1 MIRNIFSKIAM
12 LVGVAAIAL
21 TACTENQNEFPW
33 DKSDEGATVL
43 EAFGPEVQRNGD
55 MTIIG
60 KNLQNVTAVIF
71 PTDVRVEEFTLV
83 SNDEITVKVPYEAEA
98 GKLQLELKD
107 KTIITS
113 TADIIYVD
121 VFTAPTINM
130 GEGVESVRG
139 GDEISIEGDY
149 LYNVATI
156 TFMSGVDVAID
167 SEAVLEV
174 TRNLIRVAVPNSAI
188 TGQIK
193 IADANGINVYSE
205 NEVVIRQPEIESVA
219 PTTLKAGE
227 ALTIKG
233 KDVDLLE
240 SITFAPSVTVTEIEV
255 VDTKSIKVVVPATA
269 TAGAVKGTSFA
280 GVETVAPG
288 EISLVAPTEL
298 KVAADRFKAGE
309 SVTISGKDLDLVT
322 SLVFASGVAAEM
334 SYDVDSKTIS
344 TVIPA
349 TAVDGAITLS
359 LANGVTVDSEAL
371 TLVKA
376 EVTGVAPTELM
387 AGETIT
393 VSGND
398 LDLVKGVKIN
408 GMDHEFS
415 LVDGALVIT
424 TANTSQSGLITLTQE
439 NGVKVEPTESITFS
453 YDSLV
458 IVTAMQSSCSVGDMM
473 TVEGS
478 NFSLIENIFIGGQKV
493 TSYTERTDTNLCFAV
508 PTTVDTGSYPLE
520 FLLFSGDTE
529 YTAQT
534 VEIRGAISEV
544 VIAEGLSHDLGYS
557 WSNAWQLYDGSVFNK
572 VPRAGSTLHVDY
584 TLSTENN
591 YWQIQ
596 LNDATWTPLPSFP
609 GNEYNVVELA
619 AGTSSYAHPLTL
631 EDLKALNASGIVIG
645 GCGIIIERVYITY
658 ENTSAEPYYISDVMI
673 LDYEQHG
680 DHNADWDG
688 SWGVA
693 AEIVK
698 EEGNAYIRTTGTGTG
713 WIMNCNHQ
721 ANYGD
726 GYFPTVNFDN
736 YNFKLDVKIDG
747 TPDIDPATTALQVV
761 LNGWQWVN
769 AGILPSTTD
778 GKWITITIDCADLN
792 LTGEFDLSTGDLGLA
807 AGTDIG
813 AGVAFDN
820 MRLSLK

>member
-12 LVGVAAIAL
+12 LVSVAAISL
-21 TACTENQNEFPW
+21 TACTENQNEFSW
-33 DKSDEGATVL
+33 DKSDAGATLL

-60 KNLQNVTAVIF
+60 KNLQNVNAVIF
-71 PTDVRVEEFTLV
+71 PTDIRVEDFTLV
-83 SNDEITVKVPYEAEA
+83 SNEKIEVKVPYEAEA

-107 KTIITS
+107 KSIITS
-113 TADIIYVD
+113 TADIVYVD
-121 VFTAPTINM
+121 VFTAPTVNM
-130 GEGVESVRG
+130 GEEVESVRG
-139 GDEISIEGDY
+139 GDEITLEGDY

-167 SEAVLEV
+167 SEAVVEV
-174 TRNLIRVAVPNSAI
+174 TRHTIRVVVPNNAL

-193 IADANGINVYSE
+193 IADANGINVYSV
-205 NEVVIRQPEIESVA
+205 NEVVVRQPEIESIT
-219 PTTLKAGE
+219 PTTIKAGE
-227 ALTIKG
+227 KLTIKG
-233 KDVDLLE
+233 KDIDLIE
-240 SITFAPSVTVTEIEV
+240 SVEFAGGSTVSDIEV
-255 VDTKSIKVVVPATA
+255 VDAKSIKVTVPATA
-269 TAGAVKGTSFA
+269 TNGAVKATSFA
-280 GVETVAPG
+280 GVSTTSTDELT
-288 EISLVAPTEL
+288 LVVPSDI
-298 KVAADRFKAGE
+298 KVSAARFKAGE
-309 SVTISGKDLDLVT
+309 SVTITGKDLDLVT
-322 SLVFASGVAAEM
+322 SLAFSSGVAGDM
-334 SYDVDSKTIS
+334 LYDVDTKAIT
-344 TVIPA
+344 TTIPA
-349 TAVDGAITLS
+349 TAVDGAITLT
-359 LANGVTVDSEAL
+359 LANATTVDSEAL

-376 EVTGVAPTELM
+376 AVTGVTPTALM
-387 AGETIT
+387 AGESIT
-393 VSGND
+393 VSGSD
-398 LDLVKGVKIN
+398 LDLITGVKIN
-408 GMDHEFS
+408 GMQHEFS
-415 LVDGALVIT
+415 LVGDDIVIA
-424 TANTSQSGLITLTQE
+424 TANTSQSGTITLTQE
-439 NGVKVEPTESITFS
+439 NGVVVEPSESISFT

-458 IVTAMQSSCSVGDMM
+458 IVTSMQASCSVGDMM

-478 NFSLIENIFIGGQKV
+478 NFSLVENIFIGGEKV
-493 TSYTERTDTNLCFAV
+493 TAYAERTDTKLTFTV
-508 PTTVDTGSYPLE
+508 PATVDTGSYPLE

-534 VEIRGAISEV
+534 VEIRGAIAEI

-557 WSNAWQLYDGSVFNK
+557 WNNAWQLYDGSVFNK
-572 VPRAGSTLHVDY
+572 VPRTGATLHVDY
-584 TLSTENN
+584 ALSTENN

-619 AGTSSYAHPLTL
+619 AGTTSYAHPLTL

-645 GCGIIIERVYITY
+645 GCGIIIEKIYVTY
-658 ENTSAEPYYISDVMI
+658 ENGSAEPYLISDVMI

-688 SWGVA
+688 SWGVP

-698 EEGNAYIRTTGTGTG
+698 EDGNAYIRTTGSGAG

-721 ANYGD
+721 ANYGE

-736 YNFKLDVKIDG
+736 YVFKLDVKIDG
-747 TPDIDPATTALQVV
+747 TPSIDPATTALQVV

-769 AGILPSTTD
+769 EGILPSTTD
-778 GKWITITIDCADLN
+778 GKWVTITIDCAALN
-792 LTGEFDLSTGDLGLA
+792 LTGEYDLSTGDLGLA

>member
-1 MIRNIFSKIAM
+1 M
-12 LVGVAAIAL
+12 LVGVAAVAL

-33 DKSDEGATVL
+33 DKSDEDATLL
-43 EAFGPEVQRNGD
+43 EAFGPKVQRNGD
-55 MTIIG
+55 LTIIG
-60 KNLQNVTAVIF
+60 KNLQNVVAVIF
-71 PTDVRVEEFTLV
+71 PEAVRVEEFTLE
-83 SNDEITVKVPYEAEA
+83 SNDKIVVKVPYEAEA

-107 KTIITS
+107 KSVITS
-113 TADIIYVD
+113 TADLIFVD

-139 GDEISIEGDY
+139 GDQITIEGDY

-167 SEAVLEV
+167 SEAVVEV
-174 TRNLIRVAVPNSAI
+174 TRNHINVIVPNNAV

-193 IADANGINVYSE
+193 IADADGINVYST
-205 NEVVIRQPEIESVA
+205 NEVVVRQPVIESVS
-219 PTTLKAGE
+219 PTTIKAGE
-227 ALTIKG
+227 TLTIKG
-233 KDVDLLE
+233 KDVDLIE
-240 SITFAPSVTVTEIEV
+240 TVTFATDVTVSDIEV
-255 VDTKSIKVVVPATA
+255 VDAKTIKVVVPATA
-269 TAGAVKGTSFA
+269 TDGAVKGTSFA
-280 GVETVAPG
+280 GAETVAPDPITLIG
-288 EISLVAPTEL
+288 LSDI
-298 KVAADRFKAGE
+298 KVAADKFKAGE
-309 SVTISGKDLDLVT
+309 EVTITGNNLELVT
-322 SLVFASGVAAEM
+322 SLAFASGVAADM
-334 SYDVDSKTIS
+334 LYDVDTKAIT
-344 TVIPA
+344 TTIPA

-359 LANGVTVDSEAL
+359 LANGTTVDTEAL

-376 EVTGVAPTELM
+376 VVTAVAPTELM
-387 AGETIT
+387 AGEQIT
-393 VSGND
+393 VKGTD
-398 LDLVKGVKIN
+398 LDLVKGVKLN
-408 GMDHEFS
+408 GADHEF
-415 LVDGALVIT
+415 ALSGEDIVIST
-424 TANTSQSGLITLTQE
+424 TNTSQSGLIVLTQE
-439 NGVKVEPTESITFS
+439 NGVKVEPTETISLT

-458 IVTAMQSSCSVGDMM
+458 IVTTMQESCSVGDVMS
-473 TVEGS
+473 VEGS
-478 NFSLIENIFIGGQKV
+478 NFSLVENVFIGGQKV
-493 TSYTERTDTNLCFAV
+493 TAYSERTDTKLSFTV
-508 PTTVDTGSYPLE
+508 PATVDTGSYPLE

-529 YTAQT
+529 FTAQT
-534 VEIRGAISEV
+534 VEIRGAIAEI
-544 VIAEGLSHDLGYS
+544 VIAEGLSHDLAYS
-557 WSNAWQLYDGSVFNK
+557 WSNAWQLYDGSVFAK
-572 VPRAGSTLHVDY
+572 VPRTGATLHVDY

-596 LNDATWTPLPSFP
+596 LNDATWTQLPSFP
-609 GNEYNVVELA
+609 GNEYGVVA
-619 AGTSSYAHPLTL
+619 VDAGTTSYAHPLTI
-631 EDLKALNASGIVIG
+631 EDLEKLYATGLVIG
-645 GCGIIIERVYITY
+645 GCGLIIERIYITY

-688 SWGVA
+688 SWGVP

-698 EEGNAYIRTTGTGTG
+698 EEGNAYIRTTGSGTG

-721 ANYGD
+721 DNYGE

-778 GKWITITIDCADLN
+778 GKWITITIDCAALN

-807 AGTDIG
+807 SGTDIG